1 MDMIG
6 HKTIGPHVYPELAQ
20 LLPKH
25 VAVKQLISIP
35 EENCLATISALGHVV
50 RKARDDHSGEPTHA
64 RKIPRTPVNGY
75 AVTGL
80 FPGMRSTLYALLT
93 GCWCSGK
100 GATMPS
106 FRKTP

>member
-6 HKTIGPHVYPELAQ
+6 HKTIGPHLHPELAK

-25 VAVKQLISIP
+25 VAVKLLISIL

-50 RKARDDHSGEPTHA
+50 RKARDDHSGEPTPA
-64 RKIPRTPVNGY
+64 GKIPRTPVNRY

-80 FPGMRSTLYALLT
+80 LSSAWNKLRPHLTRAL
-93 GCWCSGK
+93 
-100 GATMPS
+100 ATCPI
-106 FRKTP
+106 R